1 MAREAS
7 AHSFSLDLYVN
18 NPATM
23 RKLARLINSWLTAM
37 NQSEVSGV
45 VFLNIKKAF
54 DLVDHDILLKMLTIY
69 IYKNFLTRIL
79 DHPFNHIFIIECK
92 ASYSM
97 ALSLLNTQ

>member
-69 IYKNFLTRIL
+69 FIFLNSNSR
-79 DHPFNHIFIIECK
+79 
-92 ASYSM
+92 SS
-97 ALSLLNTQ
+97 S